1 LAEWVEMPTG
11 VVEQIMG
18 HKPSAIAEKHYR
30 RRPID
35 LLRQWHIKL
44 ENWILQEAGVTPN
57 LVDIDQRIK

>member
-35 LLRQWHIKL
+35 LLRQWHTKL
-44 ENWILQEAGVTPN
+44 ENWILKEAGGE
-57 LVDIDQRIK
+57 